1 MQPEFL
7 PVNQLDGAQAQ
18 TKPLAQSSDP
28 VPTQFFYVGRNT
40 KKIDFLIR
48 SFDCGYA
55 AENPNS
61 AVAILKRLA
70 GKAEIPDIII
80 IDSVYK
86 EAELLNLHRFV
97 ASNLHFSLVPFV
109 LDASGLETQE
119 IKRYRTIRFLDELIF
134 LEGMDAEK
142 LKIKINFLSKIKV
155 QSRHLKGAHNLSPF
169 VNILEQKNL
178 SKRIFDI
185 TVASLALVILSP
197 LFLLIAIAIKME
209 SRGPVFY
216 IAKRAGRGYRIFN
229 FYKFRTMVPDADK
242 RVEELSYLNQYKAG
256 PDMPLLFF
264 KFSNDPRIT
273 RIGTFLRNTSMDE
286 LPQFINVLVG
296 DMSLVGNR
304 PLPLYEASKLTTD
317 ELAARF
323 MAPVGITG
331 LWQIKKRGQEKM
343 SVEERINL
351 DIDYADN
358 NNFLYDL
365 WIMANTPSALI
376 QKTNI

>member
-1 MQPEFL
+1 MQPELL
-7 PVNQLDGAQAQ
+7 PANQFERAHSPKTSLLQV
-18 TKPLAQSSDP
+18 SDP
-28 VPTQFFYVGRNT
+28 PATQFFFVGRNA
-40 KKIDFLIR
+40 KKIDFLIK
-48 SFDCGYA
+48 SFDAGYA
-55 AENPNS
+55 AEHPES
-61 AVAILKRLA
+61 AIAILKRLA
-70 GKAEIPDIII
+70 DNSETPDIII
-80 IDSVYK
+80 IDSVFK
-86 EAELLNLHRFV
+86 EAELQNLHRFV
-97 ASNLHFSLVPFV
+97 ASNQRFALVPFV
-109 LDASGLETQE
+109 LDASGLEAQDV
-119 IKRYRTIRFLDELIF
+119 KRYRAIRFLDELIF
-134 LEGMDAEK
+134 LEGMDTEK
-142 LKIKINFLSKIKV
+142 LKIKINFLNKIKT
-155 QSRHLKGAHNLSPF
+155 QSRHLKGAQNFSPF

-185 TVASLALVILSP
+185 LIASLALVILSP
-197 LFLLIAIAIKME
+197 LFLLIAIAIKLE

-242 RVEELSYLNQYKAG
+242 RMDELSYLNQYKAG
-256 PDMPLLFF
+256 PDMPPLFY

-273 RIGTFLRNTSMDE
+273 RVGAFLRNTSMDE
-286 LPQFINVLVG
+286 LPQFINVLLG

-304 PLPLYEASKLTTD
+304 PLPLYEAAKLTTD

-376 QKTNI
+376 QKTNM